1 MKKNKLKQLYFPHD
15 IFTDKDEKIIKMFY
29 YFRKHI
35 DDFSLDFIK
44 DNFFLASFGLFWE
57 IVQYLHLNEL
67 TADEI
72 PMLADELRTDE
83 KFVRLIIE
91 KFNLFRIE
99 NNGVIVSDRILEN
112 LKKIKEK
119 SEKNKSSAEVR
130 WLLAAFNKSYIEFF
144 GEEPI
149 LEHSEIEVLKQ
160 YNEKIENLKKLL
172 PDILYSLKELK
183 FDTDIKFVPNAHWLL
198 KENNLAKL
206 VDGTYG
212 KLKHKPT
219 EKEIR
224 EEQKKLQKEAQEQNA
239 LSEIK
244 IAAMEIKTKN
254 SAIDF
259 IKKHSKKTK
268 LGILINPDCNELMD
282 KFGIT
287 KKNIEE
293 A

>member
-1 MKKNKLKQLYFPHD
+1 MREK
-15 IFTDKDEKIIKMFY
+15 KIIQP
-29 YFRKHI
+29 
-35 DDFSLDFIK
+35 FIK
-44 DNFFLASFGLFWE
+44 HDENASQDGKILKLYLAYRKKSKMMTKEELESFISHGVYGIFWRILEFLYSNHLYTNEIEILSDNLRIDTEILKDILDNYELF
-57 IVQYLHLNEL
+57 
-67 TADEI
+67 D
-72 PMLADELRTDE
+72 
-83 KFVRLIIE
+83 
-91 KFNLFRIE
+91 IE
-99 NNGVIVSDRILEN
+99 NNEYISRRLLAD
-112 LKKIKEK
+112 KKRKE
-119 SEKNKSSAEVR
+119 EKAQTAAETANTR
-130 WLLAAFNKSYIEFF
+130 WLISAFNKYYRDEF
-144 GEEPI
+144 GETPV
-149 LEHSEIEVLKQ
+149 LDSTEIEKLKN
-160 YNEKIENLKKLL
+160 YNKKIPDLREKLR
-172 PDILYSLKELK
+172 DILYTLYCLN
-183 FDTDIKFVPNAHWLL
+183 FDTNINFKPCANWLL
-198 KENNLAKL
+198 TKNNLARL
-206 VDGTYG
+206 MNGEFG

-268 LGILINPDCNELMD
+268 LGILINPECNELMD